1 MDLGLSE
8 EQELLK
14 NFARDFLEKEC
25 PEQHVRDMEEDEQG
39 YSPDLWKKMTEQGWT
54 GLIVPEE
61 HGGTG
66 MGFIDLVI
74 LVEEFGRALVPG
86 PFIPTA
92 VGGAIALLEAGSAE
106 QQGQY
111 LPKIASGEQ
120 IWTLAFTEPTARF
133 DAEGIELEAKGD
145 GDGDGFVLNGTK
157 LFIRDAHVTDYMT
170 VVARTK
176 KGANAEDGV
185 TLFIVDSKSPGISF
199 TQLKTI
205 AADKQCEVKFENVK
219 VPKAN
224 VLGEVDQGWAPF
236 HRIARKGTV
245 IESAYLVGLAQ
256 KDFEI
261 SVQYAKDRIQFG
273 RPIGSFQAIQHKAAD
288 MVTDVDGAR
297 FIMYKAAWSVAED
310 TPEADMDVHMAK
322 AWCSEATRRVVAH
335 GQQIHG
341 GIGFTKEYVIQLY
354 FRRQKAGEL
363 AWGDADYHRE
373 LVAQGLNI

>member
-14 NFARDFLEKEC
+14 NAARDFLEKEC
-25 PEQHVRDMEEDEQG
+25 PESHVREMEEDEKG
-39 YSPDLWKKMTEQGWT
+39 YSPDLWKKMAELGWH
-54 GLIVPEE
+54 GLIIPDEN
-61 HGGTG
+61 GGQ
-66 MGFIDLVI
+66 GFGFLDLVI

-86 PFIPTA
+86 PFIPTQ
-92 VGGAIALLEAGSAE
+92 VGGAIALLEAGSDG
-106 QQGQY
+106 QKQQY

-120 IWTLAFTEPTARF
+120 IWTLAFTEPSARF
-133 DAEGIELEAKGD
+133 DAEGIELAAKQD
-145 GDGDGFVLNGTK
+145 GDSYVLNGTK
-157 LFIRDAHVTDYMT
+157 LFIRDAHVSDYMT
-170 VVARTK
+170 VVARTGG
-176 KGANAEDGV
+176 KGEDGI
-185 TLFIVDSKSPGISF
+185 TLFIVDSKSAGISF
-199 TQLKTI
+199 EVLKTI
-205 AADKQCEVKFENVK
+205 ASDKQCEIKFENVK
-219 VPKAN
+219 VPAAN
-224 VLGEVDQGWAPF
+224 VLGEAGKGWAAF
-236 HRIARKGTV
+236 EKVARKGTV
-245 IESAYLVGLAQ
+245 LECAYLTGLAQ

-310 TPEADMDVHMAK
+310 TEDADMDVHMAK

-341 GIGFTKEYVIQLY
+341 GVGFTKEYVIQLY

-363 AWGDADYHRE
+363 AWGDADHHRE
-373 LVAQGLNI
+373 LVADKLGI

>member
-8 EQELLK
+8 EQDLLK
-14 NFARDFLEKEC
+14 NAARDFLEKEC
-25 PEQHVRDMEEDEQG
+25 PEAHVREMEEDEKG
-39 YSPDLWKKMTEQGWT
+39 YSPELWKKMAEQQWQ
-54 GLIVPEE
+54 GLMIPDQY
-61 HGGTG
+61 GGTG
-66 MGFIDLVI
+66 MSYLDLVI
-74 LVEEFGRALVPG
+74 LTEEFGRALVPG

-92 VGGAIALLEAGSAE
+92 VGGAIALLEAGSDAQKE
-106 QQGQY
+106 QY

-133 DAEGIELEAKGD
+133 DAEGVELEAKAD
-145 GDGDGFVLNGTK
+145 GDNFILNGTK
-157 LFIRDAHVTDYMT
+157 LFIRDAHVSDYMT

-176 KGANAEDGV
+176 KGKDAESGI
-185 TLFIVDSKSPGISF
+185 TLFIVETKSTGISN
-199 TQLKTI
+199 TVLKTI
-205 AADKQCEVKFENVK
+205 ASDKQCEVKFENVK
-219 VPKAN
+219 VSKAN
-224 VLGEVDQGWAPF
+224 VLGAVDEGWSVLE
-236 HRIARKGTV
+236 RIARKATV
-245 IESAYLVGLAQ
+245 LDCAFLVGLAQ

-297 FIMYKAAWSVAED
+297 FITYKAAWSVAEETD
-310 TPEADMDVHMAK
+310 EADMDVHMAK
-322 AWCSEATRRVVAH
+322 AWCSEASRRVVAH

-341 GIGFTKEYVIQLY
+341 GVGFTKEYIIQLY

-373 LVAQGLNI
+373 LVAEALKI